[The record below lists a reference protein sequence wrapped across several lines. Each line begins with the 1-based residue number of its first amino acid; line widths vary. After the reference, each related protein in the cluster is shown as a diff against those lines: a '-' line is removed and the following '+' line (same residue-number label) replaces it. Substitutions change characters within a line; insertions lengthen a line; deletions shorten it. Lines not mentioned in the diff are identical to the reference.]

1 MTITTADF
9 VELLPFSNKI
19 EAAQLNAFITQAHQ
33 FDLLPLLGHAT
44 LEGIDTLPAQVV
56 LPAPAAGATATA
68 GAYYVRRERVYRA
81 LVNTTTPVPVL
92 SATNY
97 SLSVAPAVLTNP
109 APEGDWQYERVLTL
123 WSQYLRAYW
132 VQRAFSRFVATHGV
146 NVTKAG
152 LTVAVDATTYARPS
166 GGQVATL
173 QASIDN
179 TADTL
184 LSRLG
189 RFLRYEGLLW
199 FIDPQTGGQGYS
211 LDGLTHYGGESAG
224 LSFHGASRG
233 HRAPIRGIN
242 ARRSFPC

>member
-1 MTITTADF
+1 MLITTADF

-19 EAAQLNAFITQAHQ
+19 EASQLAAFITQAHQ

-44 LEGIDTLPAQVV
+44 LEAVDTLPATPL
-56 LPAPAAGATATA
+56 LPAPAAGAPATA
-68 GAYYVRRERVYRA
+68 GGYYVRRERVYRA
-81 LVNTTTPVPVL
+81 LATTTQAVPVL
-92 SATNY
+92 SASNY
-97 SLSVAPAVLTNP
+97 SVSITPATLTNP

-166 GGQVATL
+166 GAQVATL

-179 TADTL
+179 TAETL
-184 LSRLG
+184 LSRLT

-199 FIDPQTGGQGYS
+199 FIDPQTGGAGYS
-211 LDGLTHYGGESAG
+211 LDGCTHYGQAG
-224 LSFHGASRG
+224 NEMPGLHFSTNT
-233 HRAPIRGIN
+233 HRHRRPIRGIN
-242 ARRSFPC
+242 R

>member
-1 MTITTADF
+1 MIITTTDF
-9 VELLPFSNKI
+9 IELLPFSNKI
-19 EAAQLNAFITQAHQ
+19 EPAQLAAFITQAHQ

-44 LEGIDTLPAQVV
+44 LEAVDTLPVRLL
-56 LPAPAAGATATA
+56 LPAPAAGALATA
-68 GAYYVRRERVYRA
+68 GSYYVRRERVYRA
-81 LVNTTTPVPVL
+81 LVDTTQAVPVL
-92 SATNY
+92 SAANY
-97 SLSVAPAVLTNP
+97 TVSIAPAVLANP

-123 WSQYLRAYW
+123 WSQYLRPYW

-179 TADTL
+179 TAETL
-184 LSRLG
+184 LSRLT

-199 FIDPQTGGQGYS
+199 FIDPQTGGGGYS
-211 LDGLTHYGGESAG
+211 LDGCTHYGDDTSTAG
-224 LSFHGASRG
+224 LRFHATT
-233 HRAPIRGIN
+233 HRHRRPIRGIN
-242 ARRSFPC
+242 R

>member
-1 MTITTADF
+1 MNIATADF

-19 EAAQLNAFITQAHQ
+19 ETAQLTAFITQAHQ

-44 LEGIDTLPAQVV
+44 LEAIDGLTAPLV
-56 LPAPAAGATATA
+56 LPTPAAGAQATA

-81 LVNTTTPVPVL
+81 LVNTTQAVPVL
-92 SATNY
+92 GATNY
-97 SLSVAPAVLTNP
+97 TVSIAPAVLANP
-109 APEGDWQYERVLTL
+109 VPEGDWQYERVLTL

-179 TADTL
+179 TAETL
-184 LSRLG
+184 LSRLT

-199 FIDPQTGGQGYS
+199 FIDPQTGGGGYS
-211 LDGLTHYGGESAG
+211 LDGCTHYGNEPAG
-224 LSFHGASRG
+224 DGLHFHANT
-233 HRAPIRGIN
+233 HRHRRPIRGIN
-242 ARRSFPC
+242 R

>member
-1 MTITTADF
+1 MNLTTADF

-44 LEGIDTLPAQVV
+44 LEAVDILTAPVV
-56 LPAPAAGATATA
+56 LPAPSAGALATA

-81 LVNTTTPVPVL
+81 LIATTQAVPVL
-92 SATNY
+92 SAANY
-97 SLSVAPAVLTNP
+97 SLSITPATLINP

-179 TADTL
+179 TAETL
-184 LSRLG
+184 LSRLA

-199 FIDPQTGGQGYS
+199 FIDPATGGGYS
-211 LDGLTHYGGESAG
+211 LDGCTHYGNDATAPGLQFSAN
-224 LSFHGASRG
+224 L
-233 HRAPIRGIN
+233 HRHRRPIRGIN
-242 ARRSFPC
+242 R

>member
-1 MTITTADF
+1 MIITTADF

-19 EAAQLNAFITQAHQ
+19 EAAQLAAFITQAHQ

-44 LEGIDTLPAQVV
+44 LEAVDTLAAPLL
-56 LPAPAAGATATA
+56 LPAPAAGGLAPA
-68 GAYYVRRERVYRA
+68 GGYYVRRERVYRA
-81 LVNTTTPVPVL
+81 LADTTQAVPVL

-97 SLSVAPAVLTNP
+97 TVSISPATLVNP

-123 WSQYLRAYW
+123 WSQYLRPYW
-132 VQRAFSRFVATHGV
+132 VQRAFSRFVASHGV

-179 TADTL
+179 TAETL
-184 LSRLG
+184 LSRLT
-189 RFLRYEGLLW
+189 RYLRYEGLLW

-211 LDGLTHYGGESAG
+211 LDGCSHYGNEGPPG
-224 LSFHGASRG
+224 LHFHAATRR
-233 HRAPIRGIN
+233 HRRPIRGIN
-242 ARRSFPC
+242 S

>member
-1 MTITTADF
+1 MNLTTADF

-19 EAAQLNAFITQAHQ
+19 EAAQLAAFITQAHQ

-44 LEGIDTLPAQVV
+44 LEAVDTLAAPLLV
-56 LPAPAAGATATA
+56 PAPAVPALAPAGS
-68 GAYYVRRERVYRA
+68 YYVRRERVYRA
-81 LVNTTTPVPVL
+81 LVDTTQAVPVL
-92 SATNY
+92 TSANY
-97 SLSVAPAVLTNP
+97 TVSITPAVLANP

-179 TADTL
+179 TAETL
-184 LSRLG
+184 LSRLT
-189 RFLRYEGLLW
+189 RYLRYEGLLW

-211 LDGLTHYGGESAG
+211 LDGCSHYGNETPG
-224 LSFHGASRG
+224 LHFHAATRR
-233 HRAPIRGIN
+233 HRRPIRGIN
-242 ARRSFPC
+242 S

>member
-1 MTITTADF
+1 MIITTADF

-19 EAAQLNAFITQAHQ
+19 EAAQLAAFITQAHQ

-44 LEGIDTLPAQVV
+44 LEAVDTLTAPRL
-56 LPAPAAGATATA
+56 LPAPAAGGLATA
-68 GAYYVRRERVYRA
+68 GQYYVRRERVYRA
-81 LVNTTTPVPVL
+81 LADTTQAVPVL
-92 SATNY
+92 SASNY
-97 SLSVAPAVLTNP
+97 TVSISPATLVNP

-123 WSQYLRAYW
+123 WSQYLRPYW
-132 VQRAFSRFVATHGV
+132 VQRAFSRFVASHGV

-179 TADTL
+179 TAETL
-184 LSRLG
+184 LSRLT
-189 RFLRYEGLLW
+189 RYLRYEGLLW

-211 LDGLTHYGGESAG
+211 LDGCSHYGNEGTPG
-224 LSFHGASRG
+224 LHFHAATRR
-233 HRAPIRGIN
+233 HRRPIRGIN
-242 ARRSFPC
+242 S

>member
-1 MTITTADF
+1 MNLTTADF

-44 LEGIDTLPAQVV
+44 LEAVDILTAPVA
-56 LPAPAAGATATA
+56 LPAPAAGALATA

-81 LVNTTTPVPVL
+81 LIATTQAVPVL

-97 SLSVAPAVLTNP
+97 SISITPATLANP

-179 TADTL
+179 TAETL
-184 LSRLG
+184 LSRLT
-189 RFLRYEGLLW
+189 RFLQYEGLLW
-199 FIDPQTGGQGYS
+199 FIDPQNGGGYS
-211 LDGLTHYGGESAG
+211 LDGCTHYGNGPASDG
-224 LSFHGASRG
+224 LHFHANT
-233 HRAPIRGIN
+233 HRHRRPIRGIN
-242 ARRSFPC
+242 R

>member
-1 MTITTADF
+1 MIITPADF

-19 EAAQLNAFITQAHQ
+19 EAGQLNAFITQAHQ

-44 LEGIDTLPAQVV
+44 LETLDALAAPA
-56 LPAPAAGATATA
+56 LLSAPAAGGLATA

-81 LVNTTTPVPVL
+81 LLATTQAVPVL
-92 SATNY
+92 SAANY
-97 SLSVAPAVLTNP
+97 SVAIAPAVLTNP
-109 APEGDWQYERVLTL
+109 PAEGDWQYERVLTL
-123 WSQYLRAYW
+123 WSQYVRPYW

-179 TADTL
+179 TAETL
-184 LSRLG
+184 LSRLT

-199 FIDPQTGGQGYS
+199 FIDPQAGGGYS
-211 LDGLTHYGGESAG
+211 LDGCSHYGNESEG
-224 LSFHGASRG
+224 LHFSANTRR
-233 HRAPIRGIN
+233 HRQPIRGIN
-242 ARRSFPC
+242 RR